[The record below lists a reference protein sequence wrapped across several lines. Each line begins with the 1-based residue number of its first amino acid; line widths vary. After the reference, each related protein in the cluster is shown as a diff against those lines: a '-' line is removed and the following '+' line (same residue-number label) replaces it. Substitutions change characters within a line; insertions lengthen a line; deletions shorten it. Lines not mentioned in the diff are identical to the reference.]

1 MGGEPRENILRLEF
15 LNLPANIGVARNA
28 IGTFAVQ
35 IPFTLDEVDE
45 IRLAVSEAVTNAV
58 VHAYPGDR
66 GWVRVTAWFAD
77 GALELTVDDDGCGI
91 PDLAAA
97 RAATYTTDPER
108 MGLGFSFM
116 DSFMDQVEV
125 RPGPSGRGTRVLM
138 RKRPTRKDGE
148 TASDGDGPA

>member
-35 IPFTLDEVDE
+35 LPFTLNEIDE

-58 VHAYPGDR
+58 VHAYPGDS
-66 GWVRVTAWFAD
+66 GWVRVTAAFAD
-77 GALELTVDDDGCGI
+77 GALELMVDDDGRGI
-91 PDLAAA
+91 ADPAAA
-97 RAATYTTDPER
+97 RAATCTTDPER

-125 RPGPSGRGTRVLM
+125 RPGPSGRGTRVRM
-138 RKRPTRKDGE
+138 RKRPTRKDAEQVG
-148 TASDGDGPA
+148 DGDGPA